1 MSGAFAMTLALAR
14 FGGFHGGGRSDGF
27 GWLLLGLAAVG
38 VAAWVAARSGRG
50 HSAED

>member
-14 FGGFHGGGRSDGF
+14 FGGFHGRGRSDGF